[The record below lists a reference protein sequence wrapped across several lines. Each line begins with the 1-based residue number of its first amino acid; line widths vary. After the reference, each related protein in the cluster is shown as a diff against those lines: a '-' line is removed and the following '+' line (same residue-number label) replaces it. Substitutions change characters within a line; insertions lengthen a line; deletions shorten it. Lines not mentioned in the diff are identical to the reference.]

1 MTYISSPEFR
11 CWRMC
16 ILSSSELCEDEDG
29 STSETPE
36 SAGLG
41 GKDHCRSET
50 DGHPRGVRSDPLRPG
65 ADRCAISVMIHVA
78 ASGAEV
84 RVEAEGRTKDHWIL
98 WNRSTTCRTLKEY

>member
-41 GKDHCRSET
+41 GKDPAKNRKEIL
-50 DGHPRGVRSDPLRPG
+50 G
-65 ADRCAISVMIHVA
+65 SVIY
-78 ASGAEV
+78 
-84 RVEAEGRTKDHWIL
+84 K
-98 WNRSTTCRTLKEY
+98 

>member
-1 MTYISSPEFR
+1 MTYKRSPEFR

-41 GKDHCRSET
+41 GKDPAKT
-50 DGHPRGVRSDPLRPG
+50 VN
-65 ADRCAISVMIHVA
+65 
-78 ASGAEV
+78 
-84 RVEAEGRTKDHWIL
+84 K
-98 WNRSTTCRTLKEY
+98 Y

>member
-1 MTYISSPEFR
+1 MGSISSPEFR

-41 GKDHCRSET
+41 GKD
-50 DGHPRGVRSDPLRPG
+50 P
-65 ADRCAISVMIHVA
+65 A
-78 ASGAEV
+78 
-84 RVEAEGRTKDHWIL
+84 K
-98 WNRSTTCRTLKEY
+98 NRK

>member
-1 MTYISSPEFR
+1 MAYKSSPEFR

-41 GKDHCRSET
+41 GKDPAKT
-50 DGHPRGVRSDPLRPG
+50 VNKYY
-65 ADRCAISVMIHVA
+65 VA
-78 ASGAEV
+78 SF
-84 RVEAEGRTKDHWIL
+84 TNKQL
-98 WNRSTTCRTLKEY
+98 L